1 MQMNAYENNDEL
13 NSQDKA
19 YFYLKNAIINLEL
32 RPNQKLTAQ
41 EVAFKLAISR
51 TPVREAFSKLAQEGL
66 VLRQGGWGYVVSPLT
81 FKDAM
86 NIFRMRETLEV
97 EAVKEVIPKLDN
109 DSLKFIN
116 SYLIQAEDRLRV
128 GDVDAYRLSTR
139 GFYRAIA
146 ETTDNNILEY
156 MLSLIDDRVR
166 WVGAMIT
173 NKHDDRPKESL
184 LENKNIFQALES
196 RNEGQAVAAIRKHVT
211 GARESFLKYVTE
223 ESSSFRRD

>member
-1 MQMNAYENNDEL
+1 MQMNAYEHSEEL

-139 GFYRAIA
+139 SFYRAIA

-173 NKHDDRPKESL
+173 NRHDDRPKESL
-184 LENKNIFQALES
+184 LENKNIFRALES
-196 RNEGQAVAAIRKHVT
+196 RNEGNAVVAIRKHVT
-211 GARESFLKYVTE
+211 GARESFLRYVTE

>member
-1 MQMNAYENNDEL
+1 MNAYEQNEEQ

-97 EAVKEVIPKLDN
+97 EAVKEVIPKLNN

-116 SYLIQAEDRLRV
+116 SYLNQAEARLRA
-128 GDVDAYRLSTR
+128 GDVDAYRVSTR

-146 ETTDNNILEY
+146 ETTDNNILDY

-196 RNEGQAVAAIRKHVT
+196 RNEEQAVTAIRKHVT
-211 GARESFLKYVTE
+211 GARESFLKYVTK

>member
-1 MQMNAYENNDEL
+1 MNAYEQNEEL

-97 EAVKEVIPKLDN
+97 EAVKEVIPKLNN

-116 SYLIQAEDRLRV
+116 SYLIQAEDRLRA
-128 GDVDAYRLSTR
+128 GDVDAYRVSTR

-146 ETTDNNILEY
+146 ETTDNNILDY

-196 RNEGQAVAAIRKHVT
+196 RNEEQAVTAIRKHVT

>member
-1 MQMNAYENNDEL
+1 MNAYEQNEEL

-97 EAVKEVIPKLDN
+97 EAVKEVIPKLNN

-116 SYLIQAEDRLRV
+116 SYLIQAEDRLRA
-128 GDVDAYRLSTR
+128 GDVDAYRVSTR

-146 ETTDNNILEY
+146 ETTDNNILDY

-196 RNEGQAVAAIRKHVT
+196 RDEEQAVVAIRKHVT

>member
-1 MQMNAYENNDEL
+1 MNAYEHNEEL

-19 YFYLKNAIINLEL
+19 YIYLKNAIINLEL

-97 EAVKEVIPKLDN
+97 EAVKEVIPKLNN

-116 SYLIQAEDRLRV
+116 SYLIQAEDRLRA
-128 GDVDAYRLSTR
+128 GDVDAYRVSTR

-146 ETTDNNILEY
+146 ETTDNNILEF
-156 MLSLIDDRVR
+156 MLSIIDDRVR

-173 NKHDDRPKESL
+173 NKHDNRPKESL

-196 RNEGQAVAAIRKHVT
+196 RNEGHAVAAIRKHIT